1 MQNNTARCALA
12 VLTVA
17 LGSLG
22 CQRTTSLPPIEAA
35 PAVSAEAKAAGTKLY
50 SELCVRCHGVS
61 GWGDGPEALASRK
74 VRVQDL
80 GDPVWQSNVSNDRL
94 RAVILRGGPGVR
106 KSPVMPAFPQLAK
119 SKDEL
124 DGLVAYV
131 RSLSRSAQ

>member
-1 MQNNTARCALA
+1 MSNNTVRTLGAALVMMCSA
-12 VLTVA
+12 P
-17 LGSLG
+17 G
-22 CQRTTSLPPIEAA
+22 CQKTTQLPPIEAA
-35 PAVSAEAKAAGTKLY
+35 PLVSAEAKAAGATLY

-119 SKDEL
+119 NKDEL

-131 RSLSRSAQ
+131 RSLSRSVQ

>member
-1 MQNNTARCALA
+1 MSNNTVRTLGAALVMMCSA
-12 VLTVA
+12 P
-17 LGSLG
+17 G
-22 CQRTTSLPPIEAA
+22 CQKTTQLPPIEAA
-35 PAVSAEAKAAGTKLY
+35 PLVSAEAKAAGATRY
-50 SELCVRCHGVS
+50 AELCVRCHGVS
-61 GWGDGPEALASRK
+61 GWGDGPEALTSRK

-94 RAVILRGGPGVR
+94 RAAILRGGPGVR

-119 SKDEL
+119 NKDEL

>member
-1 MQNNTARCALA
+1 MSNNTVRTLGAALVMMCSA
-12 VLTVA
+12 P
-17 LGSLG
+17 G
-22 CQRTTSLPPIEAA
+22 CQKTTQLPPIEAA
-35 PAVSAEAKAAGTKLY
+35 PLVSAEAKAAGATLY
-50 SELCVRCHGVS
+50 SELCIRCHGVS

-119 SKDEL
+119 NKDEL

-131 RSLSRSAQ
+131 RSLSRSVQ

>member
-1 MQNNTARCALA
+1 
-12 VLTVA
+12 
-17 LGSLG
+17 
-22 CQRTTSLPPIEAA
+22 
-35 PAVSAEAKAAGTKLY
+35 
-50 SELCVRCHGVS
+50 
-61 GWGDGPEALASRK
+61 

-119 SKDEL
+119 NKDEL